1 MPVTPKAMLASSATT
16 DSKHHIGTGHS
27 THTNNSGASTTGG
40 HSTKKSASSKT
51 NRTAALKK
59 SQSGGGGGGASARG
73 STPSGVSANAGAST
87 GAGGQRSDSEDSYT
101 VGGGFI
107 SEMDEHDSAFDGAME
122 YDEEDGRSLLG
133 EDFDAAGSDVPDE
146 KESKK
151 EKRKREFQERLM
163 KLETEFD
170 DTKQTIFSYQMARYK
185 EEMGAIMNGFHPDFH
200 DQVEDFADSRNAAI
214 ESARLYRDYQ
224 FECAQKAYEL
234 ETELAEE
241 EYMGEREGLR
251 EKMLAVID
259 GKRRA
264 LREDKESLDIT
275 SAGVIDFSLENSSR
289 AHHTRKLRRRGQEAE
304 PGAKNSKRSKTMQ
317 PPGAKWLAPESDALD
332 DLSLIR
338 KVTNGQVSTKKSGT
352 VKKK

>member
-1 MPVTPKAMLASSATT
+1 MPVTPKAMLASSTTT
-16 DSKHHIGTGHS
+16 DSKHHIGPS
-27 THTNNSGASTTGG
+27 AHTNNNGSANSTS
-40 HSTKKSASSKT
+40 HSTKKASSKT

-59 SQSGGGGGGASARG
+59 SQSGGQGGGSARG
-73 STPSGVSANAGAST
+73 STPSGGNANTGASS
-87 GAGGQRSDSEDSYT
+87 GAQRSDSEDSYT

-133 EDFDAAGSDVPDE
+133 EDFDAVGSDVPDE

-170 DTKQTIFSYQMARYK
+170 DSKQTIFAYQMARYK
-185 EEMGAIMNGFHPDFH
+185 EEMGAILNGFHPDFH
-200 DQVEDFADSRNAAI
+200 DQVEDFAEARNAAI

-264 LREDKESLDIT
+264 LP
-275 SAGVIDFSLENSSR
+275 GVIDFSLENSSR

-317 PPGAKWLAPESDALD
+317 PPGAKWQAPESDALD
-332 DLSLIR
+332 DLSQIR
-338 KVTNGQVSTKKSGT
+338 KVTNGQVLTKKSGT